1 MTGIKF
7 NTTAGLNQRCNIFKA
22 RHDIKTKRTGCRYC
36 YSIILTVSD
45 SGLRVSDIAVI
56 HLSEM
61 RRRFQNRHYLRV
73 GVAGADAFDLREH
86 GIVVY
91 ICRCNRQIAVALVIV
106 CPVILPAAER
116 AASRAFV
123 KLTDLQKLL
132 VEGLL
137 LAVLNVVYLFH
148 ALLVAVKIADSI
160 VQNTA
165 VVDESAAQPAVMALI
180 RAFQDRHLL
189 AVRRVNFIHTAGN
202 EQIFLGVHAVRCNS
216 RYRDRILHIVTLGAG
231 IGKAVG
237 DNFGGLAFLCPR
249 IILRAVL
256 IAVCQQLA
264 LVKLAVLITILLIVV
279 ANRNDF
285 RRHAAAR
292 RITDITDGYA
302 CKAGTA
308 FCAVAATQQCFFHHL
323 LPFIIVI
330 GIVIGIVIVVVDR
343 QIGFLVVGILAILCL
358 LQVID
363 IDRHCQLVDTVHIHV
378 ADFHI
383 NAQMRTQLVIAVA
396 VVVQHG
402 LQRLSAAVDDVTE
415 VDYATLVSQCAAAER
430 ILLNAVYRI
439 RILVIARRVNHQGV
453 LAVTVKVACGQ
464 TQHSAGLVEF
474 QFLDVFTVVS
484 ITNLDNVRY
493 SAVLVRHIQA
503 KPFRT
508 FIKYQIRN
516 IFILAG
522 AVRIKCHSRN
532 TLGIADI
539 GRVAPPERR
548 HLTALA
554 VGCTL
559 VCRLELIRVH
569 AGYNQLVVLEQRNP
583 SQRAVWVIPQ
593 CVLVCYARFFFRGQT
608 KAICCCCS
616 IRCRRLRQH
625 DLRQQTR
632 QHTAYQQQTANS
644 FFHLSSSLPYEI
656 NGFHG
661 FPLAL
666 PRSTVR
672 GYRYFTV
679 LSV

>member
-7 NTTAGLNQRCNIFKA
+7 NTAAGLNQRCNIFKA

-45 SGLRVSDIAVI
+45 SGLRVSDITVI

-61 RRRFQNRHYLRV
+61 RRRLQNRHYLRV

-91 ICRCNRQIAVALVIV
+91 ICRCKRQIAVALVIV

-123 KLTDLQKLL
+123 QLTNLQKLL

-180 RAFQDRHLL
+180 RAVQDRQLL
-189 AVRRVNFIHTAGN
+189 TAVHRADFIHTAGN

-237 DNFGGLAFLCPR
+237 DNFGCLEFRCPR
-249 IILRAVL
+249 IILRVRAVL
-256 IAVCQQLA
+256 IAVRQQLA
-264 LVKLAVLITILLIVV
+264 LVKVAVLIITILIVV
-279 ANRNDF
+279 ANRNNF

-292 RITDITDGYA
+292 RIADITDGYTR
-302 CKAGTA
+302 KASTT
-308 FCAVAATQQCFFHHL
+308 FCAVATTQQCFFHHL

-330 GIVIGIVIVVVDR
+330 GIIVVVDR

-383 NAQMRTQLVIAVA
+383 NAQMRAQLVIAVA
-396 VVVQHG
+396 IMVQHG

-415 VDYATLVSQCAAAER
+415 VDYATVVSQCAAAER
-430 ILLNAVYRI
+430 ILLNAVYSS
-439 RILVIARRVNHQGV
+439 RILVIARRIDHQRV

-464 TQHSAGLVEF
+464 TQHSTGLVEF
-474 QFLDVFTVVS
+474 QVLDVPAVIIVTDL
-484 ITNLDNVRY
+484 NNVRY
-493 SAVLVRHIQA
+493 LAVLVRHIQT

-516 IFILAG
+516 VFILAG
-522 AVRIKCHSRN
+522 AVRIKRHSRN

-554 VGCTL
+554 VGCAL

-593 CVLVCYARFFFRGQT
+593 CGWVCYARFFFRGQT
-608 KAICCCCS
+608 KAVSCCCS